1 MIFDTNDVAKKL
13 GFQLDE
19 SQVNVL
25 IQTLRCIGNKTHC
38 CITGPAG
45 SGKTQM
51 AKALSVTL
59 KKSMVNYLAVTPTNK
74 AKLVLGKATD
84 SEAIT
89 IHTLLSLSPEL
100 DILELDL
107 KNLTFS
113 PRNWDINIVSNS
125 VWLVDECSMIN
136 DDLFD
141 LLIKK
146 ADQYSCTI
154 VFLGDESQLAPVKQR
169 KVSKVFNL
177 ENKFQ
182 LTAVYRQDYYSEG
195 KYTEYGSLLEKL
207 RSRIILRFPIISGTT
222 SISLFK
228 SAKEW
233 LDASSVLF
241 ADAVGVK
248 DPNLVRILSYTNR
261 RINYINTAI
270 RKVLGFQK
278 EFEIGELLTGYD
290 TIPSL
295 GIDNSEDY
303 WVKSVSK
310 GYHPKWNLPGYNL
323 VLENNFGAYSIFVLT
338 DELGATEKFLLASNL
353 EKMRL
358 RAIYS
363 KKKSDWALYYE
374 QANSFATTFDL
385 EYEGKVIKKKTLGY
399 GYCISIHKSQGSQF
413 DNVFLDAI
421 SINQCP
427 DNITKRQLQYVAAS
441 RTKQTLYVY
450 Q

>member
-1 MIFDTNDVAKKL
+1 MIFDITDITKKL
-13 GFQLDE
+13 GFKLDDN
-19 SQVNVL
+19 QVNVL
-25 IQTLRCIGNKTHC
+25 MSALQCIGDKKHC

-51 AKALSVTL
+51 AKALALTF
-59 KKSMVNYLAVTPTNK
+59 KKSMVNYLSVTPTNK
-74 AKLVLGKATD
+74 AKLVLGKATN

-107 KNLTFS
+107 KKLTFS
-113 PRNWDINIVSNS
+113 SKNWDGNIVANS

-136 DDLFD
+136 DDLFE

-146 ADQYSCTI
+146 ADQYSCVI
-154 VFLGDESQLAPVKQR
+154 VFLGDESQLAPVKQ
-169 KVSKVFNL
+169 KNVSKVFNL
-177 ENKFQ
+177 ENKFN

-195 KYTEYGSLLEKL
+195 KYTDYGTLLEKL
-207 RSRIILRFPIISGTT
+207 RSHIILRFPIISGTT

-241 ADAVGVK
+241 TDAVGVK
-248 DPNLVRILSYTNR
+248 DPNLVRILSYTNK

-270 RKVLGFQK
+270 RKILGYQK

-295 GIDNSEDY
+295 RIDNSEDY

-310 GYHPKWNLPGYNL
+310 EYHPTWNLPGYNL
-323 VLENNFGAYSIFVLT
+323 LLENASGTYKLFVLT
-338 DELGATEKFLLASNL
+338 EELDATQQFLLASDL

-363 KKKSDWALYYE
+363 KKKSDWAIYYE
-374 QANSFATTFDL
+374 NVNSFATTFDL

-421 SINQCP
+421 SIDRCS
-427 DNITKRQLQYVAAS
+427 DNVTKRQLQYVAAS
-441 RTKQTLYVY
+441 RTKETLYVY